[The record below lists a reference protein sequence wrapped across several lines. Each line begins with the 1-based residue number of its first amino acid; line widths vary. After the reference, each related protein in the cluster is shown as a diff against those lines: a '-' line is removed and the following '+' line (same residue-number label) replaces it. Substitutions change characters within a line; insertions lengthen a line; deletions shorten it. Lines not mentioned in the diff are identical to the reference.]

1 VPGKGR
7 WYVEGSAVG
16 QFGMVDRTRTLYVPG
31 VVRVANSSN
40 NQWGLAAGGE
50 TGLNL
55 WLGGDTY
62 LQPYARAFFGLFN
75 REGYTESGAGSA
87 NLTVGNQQA
96 YAIQPTVG
104 TRFMHGMR
112 MSGSVLTPYVGGG
125 FTASVP
131 LGDWSTDATNSF
143 SGLPGF
149 TVFNDPETRYGGSLE
164 AGLEWA
170 FPSGLTAYASF
181 NGMFMTDAQQYGG
194 QIGLNI
200 PF

>member
-1 VPGKGR
+1 LK
-7 WYVEGSAVG
+7 
-16 QFGMVDRTRTLYVPG
+16 
-31 VVRVANSSN
+31 
-40 NQWGLAAGGE
+40 
-50 TGLNL
+50 
-55 WLGGDTY
+55 
-62 LQPYARAFFGLFN
+62 
-75 REGYTESGAGSA
+75 
-87 NLTVGNQQA
+87 TVK
-96 YAIQPTVG
+96 P
-104 TRFMHGMR
+104 
-112 MSGSVLTPYVGGG
+112 
-125 FTASVP
+125 
-131 LGDWSTDATNSF
+131 TNSF